1 MTKVKFYKW
10 FFNFSDVGVV
20 LIISDLKF
28 KWKGNLKSIL
38 WLFVNAVKLSHAR
51 AP

>member
-1 MTKVKFYKW
+1 M
-10 FFNFSDVGVV
+10 V
-20 LIISDLKF
+20 LQFLRLWRCASVIIYDLKF